1 MARLNLD
8 DNAELAEFMEQLN
21 YALSL
26 GFKEK
31 WRHRFSE
38 HFISLFQEKILI
50 SLQTQKPIKL
60 SSVISMFVKKHK
72 YNTDLVSD
80 FLECIDIS
88 LYYPLIYR
96 DRSKAK

>member
-26 GFKEK
+26 KFKER

-38 HFISLFQEKILI
+38 HFINLFQEKILI

-60 SSVISMFVKKHK
+60 SSIVSMFTKKHK
-72 YNTDLVSD
+72 YNSDLVDD
-80 FLECIDIS
+80 FLECVDIS